1 MNGNCTEEKSQIP
14 EYNLEFQG
22 SVRNLQKRALFMNFY
37 PEMPWNNITFGKKG
51 TFFQMLQRAASDYRT
66 LISSGLLLECHMHD
80 SFFCCFLPLSR
91 QFRRI
96 YIYILTIFRGNPG
109 IVNFKMTLHNFIT
122 RQNFFIHEI
131 KNIWKLIKMSFR
143 KCTFSHNWTPILSIF
158 CLDTP
163 NFW

>member
-1 MNGNCTEEKSQIP
+1 MNSNCAEEKSQIP

-22 SVRNLQKRALFMNFY
+22 SVWNL
-37 PEMPWNNITFGKKG
+37 KKG
-51 TFFQMLQRAASDYRT
+51 HFLWIFTQKCLEIT
-66 LISSGLLLECHMHD
+66 LLLAKRVLFFKCYKGQRPTTGHWFLLDYYLNAMCKTVVSVAFCHYHVN
-80 SFFCCFLPLSR
+80 SEG
-91 QFRRI
+91 

-143 KCTFSHNWTPILSIF
+143 KCKFSHNWTPILSIF

>member
-1 MNGNCTEEKSQIP
+1 MAIVLEKNHKSLSMI
-14 EYNLEFQG
+14 YNFRAAFGIFKKGHFFWSFTQKCLEITLLL
-22 SVRNLQKRALFMNFY
+22 VKRALFVKCYKRQRPTTGHWFLLDYYLNA
-37 PEMPWNNITFGKKG
+37 ICG
-51 TFFQMLQRAASDYRT
+51 TVFSVAF
-66 LISSGLLLECHMHD
+66 CHYHVN
-80 SFFCCFLPLSR
+80 SEG
-91 QFRRI
+91 

-109 IVNFKMTLHNFIT
+109 IVNFKMTLHNLIT
-122 RQNFFIHEI
+122 RQDFFIHEI